1 MDKEDCGMIPVTS
14 FLIVS
19 IALGILALACVGR
32 AVIGP
37 TMPDRAVAMDT
48 VNTLV
53 VAMMVAL
60 GAAFNA
66 VIYIDV
72 AIIYALLAFVS
83 TLFIARHLEAM
94 A

>member
-1 MDKEDCGMIPVTS
+1 MIPAPYFFVAA
-14 FLIVS
+14 
-19 IALGILALACVGR
+19 IALGVLALACIGR

-53 VAMMVAL
+53 VGMLVAL

-66 VIYIDV
+66 IVYIDV
-72 AIIYALLAFVS
+72 AIAYAMLAFVS
-83 TLFIARHLEAM
+83 TLLVARQLEA
-94 A
+94 AA

>member
-1 MDKEDCGMIPVTS
+1 MIPVPA
-14 FLIVS
+14 FLIAS
-19 IALGILALACVGR
+19 IALGVLALACIGR

-53 VAMMVAL
+53 VGMLVSL
-60 GAAFNA
+60 GAAFNS

-72 AIIYALLAFVS
+72 AIVYALLAFVS